1 MDEGLWMEAAAS
13 LQSELD
19 AQVRE
24 EAYEVFVAEASRCRL
39 TDRTGPI
46 RVALRCGRVMTG
58 VVVVDADR
66 PAGTIAVRVE
76 TGALLLLPH
85 EAILHVSGTRPG
97 LRDEGRSPPSLASL
111 LRETWSL
118 GTSTRLL
125 LADGR
130 WMGGV
135 LEFVGGD
142 HVDLGTAD
150 GSVSIPFLA
159 VEAWSLEDAR

>member
-58 VVVVDADR
+58 VVAADADR
-66 PAGTIAVRVE
+66 TAGTIAIRVE
-76 TGALLLLPH
+76 SGALLLLPH
-85 EAILHVSGTRPG
+85 EAILHVRGTRPG
-97 LRDEGRSPPSLASL
+97 LRDEVRSHPSLASL

-130 WMGGV
+130 WMGGI

-142 HVDLGTAD
+142 HVDLCTAD
-150 GSVSIPFLA
+150 GSVSIPFHA
-159 VEAWSLEDAR
+159 VEAWSLEEAR